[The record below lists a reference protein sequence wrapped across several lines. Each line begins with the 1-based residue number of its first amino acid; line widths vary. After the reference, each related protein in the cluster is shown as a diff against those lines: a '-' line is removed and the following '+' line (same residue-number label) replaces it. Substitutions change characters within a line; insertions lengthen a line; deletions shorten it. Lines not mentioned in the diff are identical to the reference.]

1 MKKLL
6 LLFILLI
13 STLNS
18 YSQSMSVASFKEL
31 PNDMDA
37 RVSFPKDDS
46 NNEKAAIIKIV
57 TKEQNFSF
65 DVGMLGVVEVV
76 QKVGEVW
83 VYVPKYIKYITI
95 KHQQLGVLRDYF
107 FSIPIKSAT
116 VYELVLTTNQ
126 VISVVNENAGGQY
139 LVVNATPSEV
149 EVTVDNGEPTTF
161 TGGEG
166 SIFMTYGE
174 HTYTVRSKLYK
185 PESGVIT
192 IGEERK
198 ELNINL
204 EPNFGYIDITS
215 TPTGADIDLNGI
227 VVGQTPYR
235 SERLELGEYQVKIS
249 TPNYEIFSQPIN
261 LIEGEKRESLNAPL
275 KANFGY
281 IQINSIPSGA
291 TVEINDMSVGKTPYK
306 SGILPLGEHR
316 IKVSATNFDTY
327 SQNITLTEGGATV
340 NITPQLTSY
349 LSNIKINCVMSDASI
364 VINGESRGKG
374 SWSGDLT
381 PGTYELKAEK
391 DGHRPT
397 VQKLVV
403 QRSTPQE
410 ITLNAPTPMYGTLNI
425 SSEQNG
431 VVASMNGKT
440 LGNLPNIFQKVLVGK
455 HTLTLSK
462 DGYVS
467 ENATIE
473 ITEGKIT
480 EYKQKAL
487 MSIEDSEEYKAAQ
500 RAKAAAEARRRAEE
514 ARIAAEKEKARIAE
528 LERTAWQRESAIY
541 VLPQVGYDITNSD
554 LTYGAMVGW
563 SKRLGVYVKYISNF
577 KSAESTSL
585 ECNNDGVLS
594 GEGSDLIEPNY
605 KEPTPSLYTATVG
618 AIYRIKPWLSVYGGG
633 GVGSRVVVYELLSG
647 GYVKNTDLSVDMS
660 YSLDAGVLMRFGG
673 FSMSIGVNTIEMKY
687 SHINLGVGLNF

>member
-1 MKKLL
+1 MKKLFF
-6 LLFILLI
+6 LFILLI
-13 STLNS
+13 STINS

-65 DVGMLGVVEVV
+65 DVGMLGVVDVV

-149 EVTVDNGEPTTF
+149 EVTVDNGEPTTI

-166 SIFMTYGE
+166 SIFLTYGE

-185 PESGVIT
+185 SESGVIT

-249 TPNYEIFSQPIN
+249 TPNYEIYSQTIN
-261 LIEGEKRESLNAPL
+261 LIEGEKRENLAAPL

-291 TVEINDMSVGKTPYK
+291 TVEINDMAVGKTPYK

-327 SQNITLTEGGATV
+327 SQNINLTEGGATV
-340 NITPQLTSY
+340 EITPQLTSY
-349 LSNIKINCVMSDASI
+349 LSNIKINCVVDDASI
-364 VINGESRGKG
+364 VINGERRGRG

-397 VQKLVV
+397 VRKLVV
-403 QRSTPQE
+403 QRSTPQS

-425 SSEQNG
+425 SAEQNG
-431 VVASMNGKT
+431 VVASMSGKT
-440 LGNLPNIFQKVLVGK
+440 LGSLPNIFQKVLVGK
-455 HTLTLSK
+455 HTITLSK
-462 DGYVS
+462 EGYVS

-487 MSIEDSEEYKAAQ
+487 MSVEDSEEYKAAQ
-500 RAKAAAEARRRAEE
+500 RAAAEAE
-514 ARIAAEKEKARIAE
+514 AKRKAAEAE
-528 LERTAWQRESAIY
+528 RLRVTAWQRESAMYI
-541 VLPQVGYDITNSD
+541 LPQVGYDISNST
-554 LTYGAMVGW
+554 LSYGAMIGW
-563 SKRLGVYVKYISNF
+563 SKRFGGYVKYMSNF

-605 KEPTPSLYTATVG
+605 KESTISLYTATAGV
-618 AIYRIKPWLSVYGGG
+618 IYRVKPWLSVYAGG
-633 GVGSRVVVYELLSG
+633 GVGNRVVEYELLSG
-647 GYVKNTDLSVDMS
+647 EYVKNTDATVDMS
-660 YSLDAGVLMRFGG
+660 YSLDAGALMRFGG
-673 FSMSIGVNTIEMKY
+673 FSMSIGLNSVAMKY
-687 SHINLGVGLNF
+687 SQINLGVGVNF